1 MKKTFLITAMSL
13 ILISQ
18 ISYAEDFMNK
28 EQRQAAF
35 CGKTFDG
42 ENLINGVTFKIY
54 IDQECKTN
62 TIYYLTGKPA
72 GKTFERKITSISPNG
87 ELCRTS
93 NDGKKEDC
101 NKMQDM
107 GDGTFEATGI
117 SGRWKGKRYVRLSNF
132 VDGNQL

>member
-42 ENLINGVTFKIY
+42 ENLITGTTFKIH
-54 IDQECKTN
+54 IDSECKTN
-62 TIYYLTGKPA
+62 TIYYLSGKKA
-72 GKTFERKITSISPNG
+72 GKTFERKITSMSPIG

-93 NDGKKEDC
+93 NNGKKVDC

-117 SGRWKGKRYVRLSNF
+117 SGRWKDKRYVRLSNF

>member
-1 MKKTFLITAMSL
+1 MKKISSFLAFSL
-13 ILISQ
+13 LVVSPF
-18 ISYAEDFMNK
+18 SFAEEFMNQ

-42 ENLINGVTFKIY
+42 ENLITGTTFKIH
-54 IDQECKTN
+54 IDQDCKTN
-62 TIYYLTGKPA
+62 TIHYLTGKIA